1 MLSHKAESREFF
13 ERTAFFEAARCST
26 DSGRKVVER
35 NRPLTLRACQR
46 FKTLRIALKLALVQC
61 LRPAKLSPKCQAF
74 ENMTAIRC
82 LILDQ
87 YSGPCGPWSRMIS
100 STRSYRGGSS
110 IPNVSTE

>member
-61 LRPAKLSPKCQAF
+61 LRPAKLSPKCQLKITVQLFSVAK
-74 ENMTAIRC
+74 
-82 LILDQ
+82 
-87 YSGPCGPWSRMIS
+87 
-100 STRSYRGGSS
+100 
-110 IPNVSTE
+110 